1 MKQLKAVLVGFGNRG
16 GIYADYSLKFP
27 EQLKIVGVVEVNPYR
42 LKNAK
47 ERYSLADNQVFDN
60 IDDFLKTKTECDFV
74 INATMD
80 QMHYDIAMKILNA
93 GYNMLIEKPV
103 TAKRAE
109 LLEIEKVA
117 KEKKLKVFVCHVL
130 RYTPFYSK
138 IKTLLEEN
146 KIGDIVSMQLSERV
160 GMAHFIDS
168 FVRGKWGK
176 ESVCGSPLLLAKS
189 CHDADLLCWLNG
201 NTTPKNVSSFGS
213 RQNFI
218 PENAPKGAT
227 ERCAECPHNTTC
239 LYDANKI
246 HVEVDRHGFQTWEG
260 LNKPLETITKEE
272 KIEYLKTSDYGRCVY
287 TLGGDLVDRQTLIVE
302 YANGSI
308 ATFTLVG
315 AVAQA
320 GRGIHIIGTKGEI
333 LGECEEGIITLRE
346 FDRSGNKFGF
356 EPQVFDVN
364 SEIAPNDDH
373 MGGDYALMRDIVAYF
388 DDGKI
393 SHSLTNI
400 EDSVN
405 GHLIVYAAEESRK
418 NGKVVAVR

>member
-47 ERYSLADNQVFDN
+47 ERYGLADNQVFDN
-60 IDDFLKTKTECDFV
+60 IDDFLKTKTECNFI

-103 TAKRAE
+103 TANKTE

-201 NTTPKNVSSFGS
+201 DTTPKSVSSFGS

-218 PENAPKGAT
+218 PEMHRKAQRKDVQNV
-227 ERCAECPHNTTC
+227 RIMLLVCMMR
-239 LYDANKI
+239 I
-246 HVEVDRHGFQTWEG
+246 RFTW
-260 LNKPLETITKEE
+260 KWI
-272 KIEYLKTSDYGRCVY
+272 DM
-287 TLGGDLVDRQTLIVE
+287 
-302 YANGSI
+302 GSK
-308 ATFTLVG
+308 L
-315 AVAQA
+315 
-320 GRGIHIIGTKGEI
+320 
-333 LGECEEGIITLRE
+333 
-346 FDRSGNKFGF
+346 
-356 EPQVFDVN
+356 
-364 SEIAPNDDH
+364 
-373 MGGDYALMRDIVAYF
+373 
-388 DDGKI
+388 
-393 SHSLTNI
+393 
-400 EDSVN
+400 
-405 GHLIVYAAEESRK
+405 
-418 NGKVVAVR
+418 GKV